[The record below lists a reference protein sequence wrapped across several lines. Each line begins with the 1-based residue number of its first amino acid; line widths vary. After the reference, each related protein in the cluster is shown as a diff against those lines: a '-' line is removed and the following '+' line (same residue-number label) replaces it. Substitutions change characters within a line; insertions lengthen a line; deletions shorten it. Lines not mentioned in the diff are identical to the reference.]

1 MFIFPI
7 ITLEILQGL
16 QARGSS
22 LSSQHLRSREAGGAE
37 FKVKDIVGGV
47 VISRTGKLETLSQ
60 TRIKENKNKLSQ
72 EDNGLVGEQLPN
84 MHKARVKPSLH
95 MYNSQNGLQTQSR
108 NRGVS
113 IVSPTTE
120 LWKSKARRQCILS

>member
-72 EDNGLVGEQLPN
+72 EDNGLVQPPPPF
-84 MHKARVKPSLH
+84 PS
-95 MYNSQNGLQTQSR
+95 YF
-108 NRGVS
+108 S
-113 IVSPTTE
+113 I
-120 LWKSKARRQCILS
+120 

>member
-22 LSSQHLRSREAGGAE
+22 LSSQHLRSREAGGAK

-47 VISRTGKLETLSQ
+47 VISPG
-60 TRIKENKNKLSQ
+60 Q
-72 EDNGLVGEQLPN
+72 E
-84 MHKARVKPSLH
+84 S
-95 MYNSQNGLQTQSR
+95 
-108 NRGVS
+108 
-113 IVSPTTE
+113 
-120 LWKSKARRQCILS
+120 